1 MANREGKAQAITVLT
16 PVKPGWTLWLR
27 LLFWIAGHFQSFTAP
42 LRQLSFIHYARWN
55 IIKSIPYNG
64 APQTPEQLNYQ
75 YLLFTSNFNGTW
87 DAYIDA
93 FSYTVPQ
100 RMSQIWGSSYGFPG
114 PLPVKPFKE
123 YIRRNEFVANHYYS
137 AYPDATTTIVLDALE
152 LRKRFAVFKEQA
164 RAMEPDEFKAAYQA
178 FLTDVQRYI

>member
-1 MANREGKAQAITVLT
+1 MGNREGKVQAITVLT
-16 PVKPGWTLWLR
+16 PVKPWWTIWLR
-27 LLFWIAGHFQSFTAP
+27 ILFWIAGHFKSFTAP

-55 IIKSIPYNG
+55 IIDGIPYNG
-64 APQTPEQLNYQ
+64 APQKPEKLHYK

-114 PLPVKPFKE
+114 PLPVQPFKD
-123 YIRRNEFVANHYYS
+123 YIRRNEFEANHYYS
-137 AYPDATTTIVLDALE
+137 AYPSATTTVVLSALE
-152 LRKRFAVFKEQA
+152 LRNQFAAFQERTRGMQA
-164 RAMEPDEFKAAYQA
+164 EEFKRAYEG
-178 FLTDVQRYI
+178 FLTDMQKHV